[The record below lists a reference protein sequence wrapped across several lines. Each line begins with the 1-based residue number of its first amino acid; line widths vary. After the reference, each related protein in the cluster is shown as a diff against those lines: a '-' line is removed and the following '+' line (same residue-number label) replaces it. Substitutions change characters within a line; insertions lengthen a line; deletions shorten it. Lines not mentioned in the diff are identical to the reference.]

1 MITCETTE
9 TTNLRTAYLIQQY
22 PFELF
27 TQHLPLY
34 PPPITRLSALPEH
47 HWRRANLF
55 VFWHWHWHC
64 IIARHPAS
72 RCITSFWEKLPSWA
86 VHIMAPDLVGVWM
99 NEDI

>member
-9 TTNLRTAYLIQQY
+9 TTNLRTAYLIHQY

-47 HWRRANLF
+47 HWRRANFF
-55 VFWHWHWHC
+55 VFLALALALHYCTTPGVEVHNFFLGKAAQLGGAYHG
-64 IIARHPAS
+64 S
-72 RCITSFWEKLPSWA
+72 RPCWA
-86 VHIMAPDLVGVWM
+86 LD
-99 NEDI
+99 E